1 MLLCACAAWAYE
13 PIQVKDGGKIA
24 GVVKA
29 AGASPRQPPH
39 PVFKNKEVCGNQVE
53 NESLILGPAGGL
65 RDAVVTLV
73 DVKRGRAVELE
84 TANELDNRKCRFAP
98 HVQAAS
104 VGQWLE
110 LKNTDSILHNDDA
123 RLGSRTLFN
132 VGLWPGRHLRKPMA
146 YAGVVRINCDV
157 HPWMS
162 AYVVV
167 TEHPYHAVTDL
178 YGDYEIE
185 GVPPGDYTLRAW
197 HERLGTLDKQV
208 RVQAGKTTHA
218 DLTFDAQGK

>member
-1 MLLCACAAWAYE
+1 MLVCACAAWAYE

-24 GVVKA
+24 GLVKA
-29 AGASPRQPPH
+29 AGAPARQPPQ
-39 PVFKNKEVCGNQVE
+39 PVFKNKEVCGDQVD
-53 NESLILGPAGGL
+53 NESLIVGPADGL
-65 RDAVVTLV
+65 RNAVVTLA
-73 DVKRGRAVELE
+73 DVKRGKAVEIE
-84 TANELDNRKCRFAP
+84 AVNELDNQKCRFVP
-98 HVQAAS
+98 HAQAAS

-123 RLGSRTLFN
+123 HLGARTLFN

-157 HPWMS
+157 HPWMN

-178 YGDYEIE
+178 YGAYEID
-185 GVPPGDYTLRAW
+185 GVPPGDYKLRVW
-197 HERLGTLDKQV
+197 HERLGTLEKQV
-208 RVQAGKTTHA
+208 RVQAGKTAQA
-218 DLTFDAQGK
+218 DFAFDAHGK